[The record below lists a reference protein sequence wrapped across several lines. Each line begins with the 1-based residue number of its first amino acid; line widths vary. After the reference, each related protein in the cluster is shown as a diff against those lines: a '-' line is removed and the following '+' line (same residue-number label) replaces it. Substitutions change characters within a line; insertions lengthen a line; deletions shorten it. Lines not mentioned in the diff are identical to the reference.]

1 MKARHLVIAAA
12 VFAAMLALWL
22 GTHSPD
28 PIPAQTTQAQTIQPF

>member
-22 GTHSPD
+22 GTHD
-28 PIPAQTTQAQTIQPF
+28 PEPIAAQATQAQTLRPF

>member
-22 GTHSPD
+22 GTHAPE
-28 PIPAQTTQAQTIQPF
+28 PIAAPTTPAQMNQPF